1 MVNLLPAV
9 LIGGPP
15 HAGKSV
21 LFYALTHALRERG
34 IRHHAIRA
42 CPDGE
47 GNWSQESDA
56 DTVSKIR
63 LPLKEAWPE
72 SFIKRICLDLE
83 HRCLPFL
90 IDIGGRPN
98 DSQLD
103 ILRQCTHSVLL
114 LRADKPDYTEL
125 WQRLVTESDLL
136 PLAQIY
142 SQVKG
147 ESMIASQSPILE
159 GTLVGLERNITTP
172 PAGPL
177 FPVLVDRIATLFNSY
192 SLKDLERVFFEQA
205 PTELL
210 VDLYSSLQTLVPS
223 ATRWEPDMLRSFLA
237 SLPAHTPMSV
247 YGAGPLWLY
256 AAMAAYS
263 EQEEFYQF
271 DPRIGWIRPIPLS
284 ISTAQLPEVL
294 VQRQIYGDV
303 AMLSINIVPK
313 HLDYFQPEALP
324 FPAVPAEAGL
334 IIDGVIPAWLITA
347 LVRLYKEAGVAWIAC
362 YYPPSKQAIV
372 VYSSVETQ
380 KLGDLVVMPVG

>member
-1 MVNLLPAV
+1 MVNLLPAI

-47 GNWSQESDA
+47 GNWSQESDSE
-56 DTVSKIR
+56 TVSQIR
-63 LPLKEAWPE
+63 LPLREAWPE
-72 SFIKRICLDLE
+72 SFVKRICLDLE

-90 IDIGGRPN
+90 IDMGGHPR

-103 ILRQCTHSVLL
+103 ILRQCTHYVLL

-142 SQVKG
+142 SEKTGV
-147 ESMIASQSPILE
+147 STITSQSPILE
-159 GTLVGLERNITTP
+159 GTLTGLERHVTTP
-172 PAGPL
+172 PEGPL
-177 FPVLVDRIATLFNSY
+177 FPALVDRIASLFNSY
-192 SLKDLERVFFEQA
+192 SPQDLERVFFEQA

-210 VDLYSSLQTLVPS
+210 VDLYSSLHTLAPS
-223 ATRWEPDMLRSFLA
+223 ATRWEPEMLEPFLA

-256 AAMAAYS
+256 AALAAYA
-263 EQEEFYQF
+263 EQEVFYQF

-284 ISTAQLPEVL
+284 ISTAQFPEISVQTQVYDDVSVL
-294 VQRQIYGDV
+294 S
-303 AMLSINIVPK
+303 LNIVPK
-313 HLDYFQPEALP
+313 HLDYFQPEAAP
-324 FPAVPAEAGL
+324 FPPVPTDRGL
-334 IIDGVIPAWLITA
+334 IISGVTPLWLLTS
-347 LVRLYKEAGVAWIAC
+347 LVCLYKEAGVAWIAC
-362 YYPPSKQAIV
+362 YYPPSKRAIV
-372 VYSSVETQ
+372 VYSRIDTQ
-380 KLGDLVVMPVG
+380 NIGDLVAMPVG